1 VRESGAM
8 ASHEMKVAGGPVDAG
23 REAME
28 RHAWNEAFE
37 LLTEADRLGQLDG
50 DGLAM
55 LRDAAW
61 WAGRFRDAIEAGERA
76 FSVYAAAGENVKA
89 ARMALKVAIDHHRS
103 LSKSV
108 SAGWFARAERLL
120 ANEPESAVHGALAR
134 EQAYRAYLEGDLER
148 ALELAET
155 ALDIGTR
162 MRDRD
167 VQALALQLKGM
178 VLVGKGQV
186 EEGLALQDEATVAAV
201 SGELE
206 PFTTGVV
213 YCNVIWGASN
223 MGDYRRAGDWT
234 EAAKRWC
241 ERQSI
246 NGFPGVC
253 RVHRAEI
260 MRLRGAWAD
269 AEDEAKRACT
279 ELSDFGFLYIAA
291 DAFYELGEI
300 RLRMGE
306 LALAE
311 EAFRQA
317 NEFGREPLPGLAV
330 LRLVE
335 GKTDAALSAINRAV
349 ADGPE
354 DPLFRAKLL
363 PAQVRIALAAREVET
378 ARKAVEE
385 LEGVASTYGT
395 PALHAMAAT
404 ARGALQTAE
413 GEPGE
418 ARRSLR
424 RAVALWRE
432 VDLPYEVAEARVLL
446 GMAYRAAGEEDA
458 ATMELDAARS
468 SFERLG
474 APRDAKRVTELMG
487 DSDAAAAGA
496 PRVERA
502 FMFTDIV
509 RSTNLVE
516 AIGDD
521 AWTNLVRWH
530 DQTLRVCFQRNEGEE
545 VDHAGDGFF
554 VAFENAKRAL
564 TCAIEIQRKLLEHR
578 RTAGFAPQVRIG
590 VHVAEAARHG
600 DDYLGKGVHEA
611 ARIGALAG
619 GEEIVVSAATIEA
632 AGDGFTTK
640 DSRTAPLK
648 GIAEPVEVVSVE
660 WR

>member
-1 VRESGAM
+1 
-8 ASHEMKVAGGPVDAG
+8 MKVADDIVRAARDA
-23 REAME
+23 MD
-28 RHAWNEAFE
+28 RHAWGEAFD
-37 LLTEADRLGQLDG
+37 LLSEADRTQELSGDELALLG
-50 DGLAM
+50 
-55 LRDAAW
+55 DAAW
-61 WAGRFRDAIEAGERA
+61 WAGRFGEAISARERA
-76 FSVYAAAGENVKA
+76 FAAFTSEGQKLKA
-89 ARMALKVAIDHHRS
+89 ARVAVIVAGDHFRS
-103 LSKSV
+103 LAHSV
-108 SAGWFARAERLL
+108 ASGWYAQAERLL
-120 ANEPESAVHGALAR
+120 ADEPESAAHGLLAR
-134 EQAYRAYLEGDLER
+134 DRAFQALLRGDLDMALEQATA
-148 ALELAET
+148 

-162 MRDRD
+162 VGDRD
-167 VQALALQLKGM
+167 VQAMALQFKGQ
-178 VLVGKGQV
+178 VLVAKGRV

-213 YCNVIWGASN
+213 YCNVISAASA
-223 MGDYRRAGDWT
+223 MADYRRAGEWT

-246 NGFPGVC
+246 SGFPGVC

-260 MRLRGAWAD
+260 MRLRGAWTD
-269 AEDEAKRACT
+269 AQDEAQRACT
-279 ELSDFGFLYIAA
+279 ELTDFGMHYIAA

-317 NEFGREPLPGLAV
+317 NELGREPMPGVAL
-330 LRLVE
+330 LRLAE
-335 GKTDAALSAINRAV
+335 GKTAAAMSAINRAV
-349 ADGPE
+349 ADAPE

-363 PAQVRIALAAREVET
+363 PAQARIALAAEETDT

-385 LEGVASTYGT
+385 MEGVATTYGT
-395 PALHAMAAT
+395 PALEAMAAIG
-404 ARGALQTAE
+404 RGSLQTAE
-413 GEPGE
+413 GELAD

-424 RAVALWRE
+424 RALELWRE
-432 VDLPYEVAEARVLL
+432 IDLPYEAADARVLL
-446 GMAYRAAGEEDA
+446 GQAYRAAGEEDA

-468 SFERLG
+468 TFERLG
-474 APRDAKRVTELMG
+474 APLDVKRVTELMG
-487 DSDAAAAGA
+487 DVDAVAAGA

-521 AWTNLVRWH
+521 AWTNLLRWH
-530 DQTLRVCFQRNEGEE
+530 DQTLRTCFDRNRGEE
-545 VDHAGDGFF
+545 VQHAGDGFF
-554 VAFENAKRAL
+554 VAFESAERAL
-564 TCAIEIQRKLLEHR
+564 VCAIEIQKKLAEHR
-578 RTAGFAPQVRIG
+578 RAAGFAPQVRIG

-619 GEEIVVSAATIEA
+619 GEEIVASAATVEA
-632 AGDGFTTK
+632 AGGSFKATDA
-640 DSRTAPLK
+640 RTVPLK
-648 GIAEPVEVVSVE
+648 GIAEPLEVVSVE

>member
-1 VRESGAM
+1 
-8 ASHEMKVAGGPVDAG
+8 MKVAGDLFGAG
-23 REAME
+23 RDAMD
-28 RHAWNEAFE
+28 RHAWGEAFD
-37 LLTEADRLGQLDG
+37 LLSEADRSQELGG
-50 DGLAM
+50 EELA
-55 LRDAAW
+55 LLGDAAW
-61 WAGRFRDAIEAGERA
+61 WAGRFGDAISARERA
-76 FSVYAAAGENVKA
+76 FAAYTSEGQNLKAAWVAIIVAGDHFRSLAHSVAAGWYA
-89 ARMALKVAIDHHRS
+89 Q
-103 LSKSV
+103 
-108 SAGWFARAERLL
+108 AERLL
-120 ANEPESAVHGALAR
+120 AEEPESAAHGLLAR
-134 EQAYRAYLEGDLER
+134 DRALHALLRGDLDIALEQA
-148 ALELAET
+148 T
-155 ALDIGTR
+155 AAVDIGTR
-162 MRDRD
+162 VGDRD
-167 VQALALQLKGM
+167 VQAIALQLKGQ
-178 VLVGKGQV
+178 VLVAKGQV

-213 YCNVIWGASN
+213 YCNVISSASG
-223 MGDYRRAGDWT
+223 MADYRRAGEWT

-246 NGFPGVC
+246 SGFPGIC

-269 AEDEAKRACT
+269 AKEEAQRACT
-279 ELSDFGFLYIAA
+279 ELTDFGMHYIAA

-317 NEFGREPLPGLAV
+317 NEMGREPMPGLAL
-330 LRLVE
+330 LRLAE
-335 GKTDAALSAINRAV
+335 GKGAAALSAINRAV
-349 ADGPE
+349 ADASN

-363 PAQVRIALAAREVET
+363 PAQARIALAAEEIDT

-385 LEGVASTYGT
+385 MEGIAATYAT
-395 PALHAMAAT
+395 PALEAMAAT
-404 ARGALQTAE
+404 SRGSLQTAE
-413 GEPGE
+413 GEFEE

-424 RAVALWRE
+424 RGVELWRE
-432 VDLPYEVAEARVLL
+432 IDLPYEAAEARALL
-446 GMAYRAAGEEDA
+446 GLAYRADGEEDA

-468 SFERLG
+468 TFERLG
-474 APRDAKRVTELMG
+474 APLDTKRVTELMG
-487 DSDAAAAGA
+487 DRDAAAAGA

-516 AIGDD
+516 AIGDE

-530 DQTLRVCFQRNEGEE
+530 DQTLRVCFDRNRGEE
-545 VDHAGDGFF
+545 VQHAGDGFF
-554 VAFENAKRAL
+554 VAFESAERAL
-564 TCAIEIQRKLLEHR
+564 VCAVEIQRKLAEHR
-578 RTAGFAPQVRIG
+578 RSAGFAPQVRIG

-600 DDYLGKGVHEA
+600 DDYLGRGVHEA

-619 GEEIVVSAATIEA
+619 GEEIVASAATIEA
-632 AGDGFTTK
+632 AGSAFTAT
-640 DSRTAPLK
+640 DARTVPLK
-648 GIAEPVEVVSVE
+648 GIAEPIEVVSVE